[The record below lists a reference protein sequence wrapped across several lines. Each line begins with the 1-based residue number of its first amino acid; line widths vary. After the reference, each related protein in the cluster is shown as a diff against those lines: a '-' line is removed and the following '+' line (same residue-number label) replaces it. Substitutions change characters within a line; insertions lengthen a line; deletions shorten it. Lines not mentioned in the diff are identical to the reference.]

1 MPFVLDRD
9 ALGLVAAELTRE
21 EAGRLLAPL
30 CRAGAASVRGADAA
44 ADGGWREG
52 VPLWNLAR
60 THERLERKYAVDG
73 EDAGGLELVLQ
84 SLTRELDFLR
94 AAGVVEL
101 VFDRA
106 AACAGKPASVLGCH
120 TLRVVD
126 PLEFLMCLERWTV
139 GVMREGRH
147 APPILLAFAG
157 PTASHAVINLLREL
171 GLKRPDGRYSRFGRH
186 PAVARSEPLWHK
198 KYVAM

>member
-1 MPFVLDRD
+1 
-9 ALGLVAAELTRE
+9 
-21 EAGRLLAPL
+21 
-30 CRAGAASVRGADAA
+30 VRGADAA
-44 ADGGWREG
+44 AGDPWREG

-60 THERLERKYAVDG
+60 THERLERKYAVDAVDG

-139 GVMREGRH
+139 GVMRSSH
-147 APPILLAFAG
+147 LAPAILLAFAG

-171 GLKRPDGRYSRFGRH
+171 RLRRPGGQYSRFGRD